1 MSDREMYWI
10 GVGDIHEDIG
20 NLKLVPGIAEA
31 QGIIISGDL
40 TNRGR
45 RARAEELMQTA
56 LHLNE
61 TVYAQ
66 IGNMDYPE
74 VSDYLTEAGMNIHA
88 TGVEIERGVGLMGVG
103 LSTPTPFD
111 TPSEVGEKEI
121 GQWLEQAFAAVRG
134 VEHLI
139 LVSHDPPY
147 NTTTDLLPGGQHVGS
162 RSVRDFIERVQPE
175 VCLTGHIHE
184 AVSRDTIG
192 RTQVLNPGMLSLGG
206 YVHIS
211 LTGGRLAAEIRH
223 IGT

>member
-1 MSDREMYWI
+1 MID
-10 GVGDIHEDIG
+10 
-20 NLKLVPGIAEA
+20 A
-31 QGIIISGDL
+31 
-40 TNRGR
+40 
-45 RARAEELMQTA
+45 ARA
-56 LHLNE
+56 H
-61 TVYAQ
+61 
-66 IGNMDYPE
+66 
-74 VSDYLTEAGMNIHA
+74 
-88 TGVEIERGVGLMGVG
+88 VE
-103 LSTPTPFD
+103 S
-111 TPSEVGEKEI
+111 
-121 GQWLEQAFAAVRG
+121 Q
-134 VEHLI
+134 
-139 LVSHDPPY
+139 HDQ